1 MFVPAKENMIKKIA
15 ELHADAY
22 IFDLEDAIEEESKK
36 EALNIVANYMAL
48 YKGDVP
54 LYVRLNAKTFQ
65 EEAKCLCVFSNVGFV
80 LPKFE
85 SVDFYGSCC
94 EVWKEHDVIAL
105 IETPRGI
112 VNINEIAKCDWV
124 NALAFG
130 AEDYTS
136 MVHMKNT
143 PDLLLY
149 QKECIITYAKAYGKK
164 VYDTPSFDINCG
176 DMFIHDVESSVQL
189 GFNGKMAIHPK
200 QVKYINDRYD
210 IIVSE
215 EAKQIIAQY
224 EKSGDAV
231 QVINGRVYEK
241 MHIEHLKCLLNK
253 ERSKKH
259 YI

>member
-15 ELHADAY
+15 EFHADAY
-22 IFDLEDAIEEESKK
+22 IFDLEDAIEKESKK
-36 EALNIVANYMAL
+36 EALNTVANYMAL

-65 EEAKCLCVFSNVGFV
+65 EEAECLSVFSNVGFV

-85 SVDFYGSCC
+85 RVDFYSGCC
-94 EVWKEHDVIAL
+94 GVWKEHDVIAL

-112 VNINEIAKCDWV
+112 VNINEIANCDWV

-136 MVHMKNT
+136 MVHMKNASE
-143 PDLLLY
+143 LLLY

-176 DMFIHDVESSVQL
+176 DMFNRDVESSVQL
-189 GFNGKMAIHPK
+189 GFDGKFAIHPK
-200 QVKYINDRYD
+200 QIEYINACYD
-210 IIVSE
+210 EIVNE
-215 EAKQIIAQY
+215 ETKQIIAQY
-224 EKSGDAV
+224 EMSEDAV
-231 QVINGRVYEK
+231 QVINGRVYER
-241 MHIEHLKCLLNK
+241 MHIEHLKDMLNK
-253 ERSKKH
+253 DRKKSH